1 MTAFRLWYSLD
12 EQLIAIK
19 ASWHDCLWK
28 MIHVSYGTADA
39 CNSGKSTACSTYWK
53 FWPLHSKRIHK
64 ETAIC
69 CMHFYPVSAGSSSPI
84 WSEVIHPLYSMTV
97 NGSHSAASIRGLPQ
111 LLLRQPSRLT
121 FYFVVHHFSGL
132 YMCDIDSP
140 TACVSRGLPTELLF
154 FIPGSQSQYFLLRII
169 YISQ

>member
-1 MTAFRLWYSLD
+1 MD

-28 MIHVSYGTADA
+28 MIHVPYGTADA
-39 CNSGKSTACSTYWK
+39 CNFGKSTACSSYWQS
-53 FWPLHSKRIHK
+53 HTKRIHK

-84 WSEVIHPLYSMTV
+84 WSEVIHPLYSMTL
-97 NGSHSAASIRGLPQ
+97 NSSYSETSIRGLPQ
-111 LLLRQPSRLT
+111 LQLQQPSPLT
-121 FYFVVHHFSGL
+121 YYFVFHHFLGL
-132 YMCDIDSP
+132 YMCDIDSS